1 MIKAEEL
8 YEAIDGG
15 LPVFAYYYPIDI
27 NNPKKALKIRDD
39 DKNASAGMFQRDGI
53 WFLKDQGGKDN
64 KPYSAIELVRKM
76 ESLEYKDAIQWIAE
90 KFAPQL
96 VKNGDFK
103 VKPCQPVITQEAPQS
118 QLRIIKRESGKFT
131 QEELDCLGYKIT
143 QKICDEFNLIP
154 LDGYITKESN
164 GKSWKIAATDT
175 YPIYFYDYGD
185 WGKIYQP
192 KGDVRFLYYG
202 KKPANYMFGCNEFRR
217 VWENAE
223 KKKFPNIPSSK
234 SKKRD
239 DYTHDADEVEDEEK
253 DERWESLTIC
263 SGPSDALNVYACG
276 HVVCWPNSETE
287 PLNPSV
293 IRTMFK
299 LARNVYVLYDAD
311 ETGIKNAY
319 NLALVNLDLKI
330 ISLPSDLSEYK
341 TPKGKPCKDIKDFMM
356 YYRRGKI
363 DPQKEFLYRLVKLSM
378 SLKFWIE
385 TLNEKTSKITY
396 DISNQQLF
404 RFLSANG
411 FHKMPTISDTNFMEF
426 VFVKDRVVELIPEN
440 MMVSRCKDF
449 LIEFLEKNVEYYSLQ
464 LVNAIHRSKQ
474 LTVDSLRNLETIT
487 PNFAAFNSK
496 EEYFFFRNTIVRA
509 DGDGLTEIK
518 TADCPFY
525 VLKHKVI
532 QHDYHPAKRKMFDFG
547 YSDSYQKLLG
557 SRDAFAPHTPDW
569 DLYNRQIVTLPPDEV
584 FNLRRCENF
593 DFIKFIYNTGNKF
606 WREEAE
612 AVRNNSGLLVHERNI
627 VNLNFINK
635 VTTLGY
641 LLSKFKEESV
651 PKAVFAIESCIA
663 EEDEGAHKG
672 GTGKSLFLSC
682 VDKVRNREFINGVR
696 LSNDLN
702 FIYQGVNFDTDII
715 QIDDLAAS
723 VDLNKF
729 LVDIT
734 GPLTVNKKN
743 VAAFVI
749 RYKDSPKF
757 CFTSNHAIKRYD
769 DSLKRRLQFV
779 SFSDYYHS
787 ANKDGSVKEFNP
799 KTEFGRNLITD
810 YDDEDMNKFYNFML
824 ECVVAFKKFGL
835 VQPDLDD
842 INNRMERARVGY
854 DFIDWADDY
863 FDERFTTDLS
873 DVRLINKEDAYLSW
887 KSSISK
893 NYEKHVNKNTFTSKM
908 RQWCD
913 IRKYVYNPSEIMR
926 LKSNTE
932 QKRDEIRTK
941 DVMGKVTAYF
951 IVYAPDR
958 KEYS

>member
-1 MIKAEEL
+1 MIKIEEL
-8 YEAIDGG
+8 YAAIDGG
-15 LPVFAYYYPIDI
+15 LPVFAYYYPQIDI
-27 NNPKKALKIRDD
+27 NNPKKAIKIRED
-39 DKNASAGMFQRDGI
+39 DKNASAGMFLMDGI
-53 WFLKDQGGKDN
+53 WFIKDQGGPDN
-64 KPYSAIELVRKM
+64 RPYSAVELVRKM
-76 ESLEYKDAIQWIAE
+76 ESLDYKDSIQWIAE
-90 KFAPQL
+90 HFAPQL

-103 VKPCQPVITQEAPQS
+103 VKPCQPVITPEAPQS

-131 QEELDCLGYKIT
+131 QAELDCLGYKIT

-164 GKSWKIAATDT
+164 GKSWKISSTDT

-192 KGDVRFLYYG
+192 KGEVRFLYYG
-202 KKPANYMFGCNEFRR
+202 KKQANFMFGCNKFRKA
-217 VWENAE
+217 WEDAE
-223 KKKFPNIPSSK
+223 KKKFPHVPGK
-234 SKKRD
+234 PKKRD

-253 DERWESLTIC
+253 DERWENLTIC

-276 HVVCWPNSETE
+276 HIVCWPNSETE
-287 PLNPSV
+287 PINPAV
-293 IRTMFK
+293 LRTMFR

-311 ETGIKNAY
+311 ETGVKNAY
-319 NLALVNLDLKI
+319 KLALTNLDIKI
-330 ISLPSDLSEYK
+330 ISLPADLSDYK
-341 TPKGKPCKDIKDFMM
+341 TQKGKPCKDIKDFMM
-356 YYRRGKI
+356 YYKRGKI
-363 DPQKEFLYRLVKLSM
+363 DPQKEFIHRLVKLAM

-385 TLNEKTSKITY
+385 TFNDKTLKSSF

-411 FHKMPTISDTNFMEF
+411 FYKMPTISNTSFMEF
-426 VFVKDRVVELIPEN
+426 VFVKGRVVELIPEN

-449 LIEFLEKNVEYYSLQ
+449 LIKFLENNVEYYSLP

-474 LTVDSLRNLETIT
+474 LNTESMRNLETIT
-487 PNFAAFNSK
+487 PDFSAFNAQ

-509 DGDGLTEIK
+509 NAEGLSEVK
-518 TADCPFY
+518 GEDCPYY

-532 QHDYHPAKRKMFDFG
+532 QHDFHPCKRKMFEFD
-547 YSDSYQKLLG
+547 YSETYKNIMEIRDSF
-557 SRDAFAPHTPDW
+557 RPHTPDW
-569 DLYNRQIVTLPPDEV
+569 NFYKSQIDILPPGEV
-584 FNLRRCENF
+584 YELKRTENF
-593 DFIKFIYNTGNKF
+593 DFIRFVYNTGNKF

-612 AVRNNSGLLVHERNI
+612 AIRNRTELIRDERNI

-641 LLSKFKEESV
+641 LISKFKEDSV

-672 GTGKSLFLSC
+672 GTGKSFFLSS

-696 LSNDLN
+696 LTSDLN

-723 VDLNKF
+723 VDMNKF

-734 GPLTVNKKN
+734 GPLTINKKN
-743 VAAFVI
+743 LPAFVI

-757 CFTSNHAIKRYD
+757 CFTSNHVIKRYD
-769 DSLKRRLQFV
+769 DSLKRRLQFI

-787 ANKDGSVKEFNP
+787 SSKDGSLKEFNP
-799 KTEFGRNLITD
+799 RIEFGRNLITD
-810 YDDEDMNKFYNFML
+810 YDEEDMNKFYNFML
-824 ECVVAFKKFGL
+824 ECVVAFKRFGL
-835 VQPDLDD
+835 VEPDLDD

-863 FDERFTTDLS
+863 FEERFTTNLS
-873 DVRLINKEDAYLSW
+873 FINLINKEEAYMSW

-913 IRKYVYNPSEIMR
+913 IRKYTYNPSEIMR
-926 LKSNTE
+926 YKSTTE
-932 QKRDEIRTK
+932 QKRDEIRQK
-941 DVMGKVTAYF
+941 DSFGKVTAF
-951 IVYAPDR
+951 FVIYAPEK
-958 KEYS
+958 KEDS